1 MPSIYDLWAEKYHT
15 TLDTIQSRSAE
26 VDEEMKCT
34 YGELMS
40 RIRKE
45 TKTVIKAVQDGGFTK
60 ESVSKAL
67 SLPEAAGEK
76 EWKDKLEAL
85 LHFVTDE
92 IYPRLERTG
101 EEMDIPWMP
110 WTDGMWNPGL
120 PALPMPAA
128 SAFFLRDGIS
138 TAWIQE
144 LCLHLQAGSWA

>member
-1 MPSIYDLWAEKYHT
+1 MGLHILGQPLEGDLLTDGILQLRLSNDKVPSIYDLWAEKYHT

-60 ESVSKAL
+60 EAVSKAL

-76 EWKDKLEAL
+76 
-85 LHFVTDE
+85 
-92 IYPRLERTG
+92 G
-101 EEMDIPWMP
+101 
-110 WTDGMWNPGL
+110 GMEG
-120 PALPMPAA
+120 
-128 SAFFLRDGIS
+128 
-138 TAWIQE
+138 
-144 LCLHLQAGSWA
+144 